1 MCLVLPDSVTN
12 HLLSVKLITFFLPS
26 PVIIHGRH
34 RVFGLCVIKIVSMKS
49 YRLLTGISPS
59 FQVRCRW
66 EHR

>member
-1 MCLVLPDSVTN
+1 VFGSARFSNESFAFCQAYYL
-12 HLLSVKLITFFLPS
+12 FLPS